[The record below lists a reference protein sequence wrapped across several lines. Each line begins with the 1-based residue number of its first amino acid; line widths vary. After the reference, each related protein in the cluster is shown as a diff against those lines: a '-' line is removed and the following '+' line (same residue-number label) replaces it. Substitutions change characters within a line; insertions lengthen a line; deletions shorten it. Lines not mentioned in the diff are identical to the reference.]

1 MEDINLVLCDIR
13 MPQMNGYELV
23 TKFKTLK
30 PKIKIIL
37 MSTFEIRKGGIVE
50 STPFYQDW
58 WPNFKAHITEKSC
71 RDYQK
76 YNMKNVDKSR

>member
-37 MSTFEIRKGGIVE
+37 MSTFEIRKRGIVE
-50 STPFYQDW
+50 STPFYQD
-58 WPNFKAHITEKSC
+58 
-71 RDYQK
+71 
-76 YNMKNVDKSR
+76 